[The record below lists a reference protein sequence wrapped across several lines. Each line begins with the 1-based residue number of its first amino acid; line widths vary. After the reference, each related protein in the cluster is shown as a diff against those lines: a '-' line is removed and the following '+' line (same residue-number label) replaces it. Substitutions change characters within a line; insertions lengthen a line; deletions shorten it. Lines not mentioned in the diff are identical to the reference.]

1 MKKYY
6 IVFTN
11 YSSGGFGIH
20 GIFTRKTEGVQL
32 FKRKVK
38 DFLTYGPDDSTYLR
52 LIKVELEPEEV
63 EVLKV
68 DDDSDELIELL
79 EDKIW
84 TRDCDELLVEGCDSI
99 WTEIIPSY
107 CRDHDLNPDDETEF
121 DEGREILFNDD
132 DMFSDYVD
140 YYIDE
145 NY

>member
-52 LIKVELEPEEV
+52 LIKVGLEPEEV

-68 DDDSDELIELL
+68 DDD
-79 EDKIW
+79 
-84 TRDCDELLVEGCDSI
+84 
-99 WTEIIPSY
+99 
-107 CRDHDLNPDDETEF
+107 
-121 DEGREILFNDD
+121 
-132 DMFSDYVD
+132 
-140 YYIDE
+140 
-145 NY
+145 